1 MLERISI
8 ATPCSADWD
17 DMPGTDQVR
26 HCAQCDKNV
35 YNLSAMTRRQAE
47 ALLRETEGHL
57 CARLYRRADGTILT
71 GNCPVGLRN
80 LGRRISRAAGA
91 AMSAMLTIS
100 SSTAAHLPLFQIA
113 QEQTAKAAISGTV
126 QDQAKAGISH
136 ARIEVTQA
144 GSQQKFVTQS
154 DEVGD
159 FRLGPLERGEYTI
172 EVTVPGFLKFVRKA
186 IIGAT
191 DYKLTVV
198 MDIGPVTMGGA
209 IVSQAPSRKAKKSKA
224 F

>member
-1 MLERISI
+1 MLDGVSI
-8 ATPCSADWD
+8 ASPCSANWD

-71 GNCPVGLRN
+71 ENCPVGLRN
-80 LGRRISRAAGA
+80 LGRRISRVAGA

-113 QEQTAKAAISGTV
+113 QEQAEKAAILGEVWDFATAPV
-126 QDQAKAGISH
+126 AG
-136 ARIEVTQA
+136 AVVEVTQVSSKKKFVA
-144 GSQQKFVTQS
+144 RADYRGQFHIGSLEPGGYTIQIASPGFRTFVTQVALGTKDYEFTATMQIS
-154 DEVGD
+154 ALMGD
-159 FRLGPLERGEYTI
+159 VVEIKP
-172 EVTVPGFLKFVRKA
+172 RK
-186 IIGAT
+186 
-191 DYKLTVV
+191 KH
-198 MDIGPVTMGGA
+198 
-209 IVSQAPSRKAKKSKA
+209 
-224 F
+224 